1 MKKDPKILIVDD
13 DESNLSLLELLLG
26 RAGYE
31 VIQAGNG
38 QTAIEAVDGSFTI
51 AFIDMHLPD
60 MDGTDVIT
68 AVRQAYPS
76 LFIVAATMDDGLTTI
91 KSAYK
96 AGCDMFLVKPYDI
109 ASLIPLVENAER
121 GKYWIVDRLGMR
133 EYRG

>member
-1 MKKDPKILIVDD
+1 MDKNPKILVVDD

-31 VIQAGNG
+31 VTLANKGYM
-38 QTAIEAVDGSFTI
+38 AIEAVDESFTV

-60 MDGTDVIT
+60 MEGTQVI
-68 AVRQAYPS
+68 AALRQAHSS
-76 LFIVAATMDDGLTTI
+76 LFIVAATMDDSLPTI

-109 ASLIPLVENAER
+109 ASLLPLVENAER
-121 GKYWIVDRLGMR
+121 GKCWIVDRLGMR